1 MHMSPPSLRKPNI
14 PPWLGSFCGFDC
26 KAPTSMCSSGE
37 YIQGNCYMVC
47 HGEEKELKTLVISF
61 LTHLATLLFRSNRSF
76 TSLLPKPVPTWTYTA
91 SAECPHSCNHC
102 FTLQHGR
109 AQNTGSWQLSQF
121 SSSCSW
127 LQRKHNFWLKNK
139 LEVSVETSNI
149 FPESTIKT
157 IMLSFN
163 LKWFVQVF
171 VAKPCYSFVYHTNN
185 LRFTSKQNIF
195 RKIKQTSLCWP
206 KSQEE

>member
-61 LTHLATLLFRSNRSF
+61 LTHLATLVFRSNRSF
-76 TSLLPKPVPTWTYTA
+76 TSLLPKPVPTRTYTG

-109 AQNTGSWQLSQF
+109 AQNTGLGSYPSFLHPVHDSKENTISDSKTSWRFLLRPQIFSQ
-121 SSSCSW
+121 S
-127 LQRKHNFWLKNK
+127 
-139 LEVSVETSNI
+139 
-149 FPESTIKT
+149 P
-157 IMLSFN
+157 
-163 LKWFVQVF
+163 
-171 VAKPCYSFVYHTNN
+171 P
-185 LRFTSKQNIF
+185 
-195 RKIKQTSLCWP
+195 
-206 KSQEE
+206 